1 MVRCWWR
8 DAHISLFCVCL
19 LVVSGGCGAFFRV
32 LVVSPSFTGLS
43 LVKQHRLV
51 NQTLKPHIANLHGLT
66 LTTFTEEQWQ
76 IEQKRTS

>member
-1 MVRCWWR
+1 LFLCVVR
-8 DAHISLFCVCL
+8 L
-19 LVVSGGCGAFFRV
+19 GGCGAFFRV
-32 LVVSPSFTGLS
+32 LVVSPAFTGLS

-76 IEQKRTS
+76 AEQKRSS